1 MNEKNELKEYIE
13 SNLTSRFDKFITIKD
28 TEKSKIFIFRHRE
41 SGNLILERISTNRND
56 EVFRLLKNKSHSNLV
71 DILEVCSDE
80 NHLIVLEKF
89 IVGKSLLKLIDIGS
103 INSKQA
109 CRYAYQI
116 CDALSFLH
124 NNGII
129 HRDIKPSNIIIDNN
143 GNAVLLDLSIARMIS
158 EKEEKDTATLGTIG
172 YAAPEQFGL
181 SQSTKATDIY
191 SLGVLLNIMITGVHP
206 TISIPKGKICR
217 VIKKATATQISE
229 RYQNAEQ
236 MKKALKNFI

>member
-28 TEKSKIFIFRHRE
+28 TEKSKIFVFRHRE

-80 NHLIVLEKF
+80 NYLIVLEKF

-217 VIKKATATQISE
+217 VKKKATATQISE